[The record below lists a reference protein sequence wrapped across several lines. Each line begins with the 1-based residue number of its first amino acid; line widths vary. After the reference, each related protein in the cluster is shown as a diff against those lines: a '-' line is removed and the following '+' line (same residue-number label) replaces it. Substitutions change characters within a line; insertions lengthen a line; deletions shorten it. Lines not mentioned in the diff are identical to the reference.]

1 VALPIANGTWMV
13 TRRLA
18 LLPDFAPLLRV
29 VLVTAPL
36 VPGLLCAFLILRR
49 SDWMTGAL
57 PSLAGLAAL
66 GVIAAGSVA
75 LFLRLR
81 PRLPSTGL
89 LVLTLVATGALGAT
103 GLLEHGRAPAGA
115 GQSGAIRDPRHVILI
130 VVDTLRADHLSCYAE
145 NAPPTPTLDA
155 LASESLLFTQTRSS
169 APFTFPSMCSI
180 LTGLAPTVHLGLHPT
195 TALPI
200 AVPTLAERM
209 RNAGY
214 LTGAIVRNPSLSPA
228 CRIDR
233 GFEEYHFQREPRPPT
248 ALGEVVL
255 RWLMPET
262 YLPQVGAEV
271 QTRRAS
277 EWIERYK
284 DRDFF
289 LWIQYFDPHMA
300 YSPPRD
306 FLPEGFRP
314 PRIGTS
320 FGEAE
325 RVRGGFFVPDQE
337 ERQYIRD
344 LYASEVR
351 YLDSQIGGIFET
363 LKRLDLYEDSLIVFT
378 SDHGEEFWEHG
389 GFEHGH
395 AMYDETISVPFMIK
409 LPGETSP
416 RGPIDEAVS
425 NQSIT
430 PTVLE
435 LAGLSYEADDFSAPA
450 LVKKSNAGLVVDA
463 QPRALVTSA
472 MLYFEDRTAVVFDGY
487 KYVRYHI
494 SKAEEL
500 FDLRADPAELE
511 NLAAQ
516 DSPELRQ
523 GRQLFHE
530 HLAQADELR
539 KRHGIHGSEEA
550 TLDERTRADLRSLG
564 YVR

>member
-1 VALPIANGTWMV
+1 MI

-29 VLVTAPL
+29 LLLTAPL
-36 VPGLLCAFLILRR
+36 VSGLLCAFLILRR
-49 SDWMTGAL
+49 SEWLTGAL
-57 PSLAGLAAL
+57 PSLAGLAGL

-75 LFLRLR
+75 LFLHLR

-89 LVLTLVATGALGAT
+89 LVLTLIATCAFGAT
-103 GLLEHGRAPAGA
+103 ELRGDARAPAGA
-115 GQSGAIRDPRHVILI
+115 GRSGTIRDPRHVILI
-130 VVDTLRADHLSCYAE
+130 VVDTLRADYLSCYSE

-155 LASESLLFTQTRSS
+155 LAGESLRFTQTRSS
-169 APFTFPSMCSI
+169 APFTFASMCSI

-195 TALPI
+195 TALPS

-209 RNAGY
+209 RDAGY

-289 LWIQYFDPHMA
+289 LWLQFFDPHMA
-300 YSPPRD
+300 YGPPRE
-306 FLPEGFRP
+306 FLPDGYRP
-314 PRIGTS
+314 PRIGS
-320 FGEAE
+320 RFGEAE

-337 ERQYIRD
+337 EREYIKS
-344 LYASEVR
+344 LYAAEVR

-363 LKRLDLYEDSLIVFT
+363 LKRLDLYENSLIVFT

-409 LPGETSP
+409 LPGETSA

-435 LAGLSYEADDFSAPA
+435 LAGLPYDADDLSAPA
-450 LVKKSNAGLVVDA
+450 LVKKSGAGFVVDVR
-463 QPRALVTSA
+463 PRPLVTSA

-494 SKAEEL
+494 TKAEEL
-500 FDLRADPAELE
+500 FDLRTDAGELV

-539 KRHGIHGSEEA
+539 KRYDIRGSEEA
-550 TLDERTRADLRSLG
+550 ALDERTRSDLRSLG